1 MERRKRAC
9 FHGPFFFMADEK
21 LIWDLLMNGIKNPYG
36 VAGLMGN
43 LFAES
48 SLNPMC
54 KTGGNK
60 AISGKIYT
68 EQINTMQIDRDQF
81 AHDDIAYGLAQWRYW
96 SRKEQIYIAWG
107 EYAEKMSGNI
117 SIADIR
123 FQVSFLLSE
132 IKTYKTV
139 WNTLLNAK
147 SVKEAS
153 DIVLVRYEKPA
164 SVGEKTKAKREQF
177 GQDYYDKYA
186 LVDQPSLVGKRVRT
200 KVSRVVIRNGNGKE
214 YGAVGTISK
223 AGTLYEL
230 IAEAENG
237 WYAIKLKSSVG
248 WVSGEFAEKV

>member
-1 MERRKRAC
+1 M
-9 FHGPFFFMADEK
+9 FHGPFFLFMADEK
-21 LIWDLLMNGIKNPYG
+21 LIWDLLMAEIKNTYG

-48 SLNPMC
+48 SLNPK
-54 KTGGNK
+54 KTTGALIAANE
-60 AISGKIYT
+60 YVDL
-68 EQINTMQIDRDQF
+68 IDKKQMGSDIFSRDCVAF
-81 AHDDIAYGLAQWRYW
+81 GLAQWRYW
-96 SRKEQIYIAWG
+96 SRKENMYAAWC
-107 EYAEKMSGNI
+107 EYAEKMSKSV

-147 SVKEAS
+147 SIKEAS

-186 LVDQPSLVGKRVRT
+186 LADQPSLVGKRVRT

-248 WVSGEFAEKV
+248 WVSGEFAEKI